1 MKKCIILLFIVSFFS
16 AKADIHFFDLTD
28 YEKDTRT
35 KEHIDFLFDYFHT
48 FANWTN
54 DWQEKVPRD
63 SIIDRL
69 KKSYAAI
76 SETKRNTADYYMLL
90 GDVSSYLYN
99 LDANDLQISTEE
111 LYGKAIALAPK
122 DYRPYWFCGMYLSTS
137 ARPVAGIE
145 MFRKAAELATSKTPD
160 QFWAEYAW
168 AAHSANMPATSVFAM
183 EMVKRITGA
192 PSYFET
198 MLGAAIRSKLMKS
211 HRDSTYADSE
221 IWDIDPCDT
230 CNQRFI
236 YSTML
241 GMGVRIDTSWG
252 FSTMQFEKG
261 GTMVQIFPKRKTNS
275 KGEMLPIKFMV
286 IAYVPDSEDSLH
298 HLTDG
303 FLDWGEYKPFE
314 IPSARDFPIKYVLS
328 NSKNY
333 PEFGG
338 GKLVVLAK
346 ECRQPEFPGSKLE
359 MPKPL
364 PQSEPG
370 NGDMKFYTPK
380 GVYKR
385 MSDRIQYV
393 VILDTCEEFYAEA
406 LEMFRNMLGERLVFE

>member
-16 AKADIHFFDLTD
+16 VKADIHFLDLTD
-28 YEKDTRT
+28 YEKDPRT
-35 KEHIDFLFDYFHT
+35 KEHIDFLFDYFNT

-54 DWQEKVPRD
+54 DWQHDVPRD

-90 GDVSSYLYN
+90 ADVSSYLYN
-99 LDANDLQISTEE
+99 LDANDLPISTEA

-122 DYRPYWFCGMYLSTS
+122 DYRPYWFCGMYLSSS
-137 ARPVAGIE
+137 AQPVAGIE
-145 MFRKAAELATSKTPD
+145 MFRKAAELATSKMPD
-160 QFWAEYAW
+160 QFWSEFAW
-168 AAHSANMPATSVFAM
+168 AAHSASMPATSVYAM
-183 EMVKRITGA
+183 EMAKRIKGA
-192 PSYFET
+192 PSYFEKV
-198 MLGAAIRSKLMKS
+198 LGNAVKSNLLKS

-221 IWDIDPCDT
+221 IWDIDACDT

-252 FSTMQFEKG
+252 FSAMQIDKG
-261 GTMVQIFPKRKTNS
+261 GTMVQIFPKSKTNS
-275 KGEMLPIKFMV
+275 KGEEYPIKLIV

-298 HLTDG
+298 HMSDG
-303 FLDWGEYKPFE
+303 FLDWGEYKPLS
-314 IPSARDFPIKYVLS
+314 IKLINDFPIKYVLS
-328 NSKNY
+328 NSKYY

-346 ECRQPEFPGSKLE
+346 ETRQPEFPGSKLE

-364 PQSEPG
+364 PQSETG
-370 NGDMKFYTPK
+370 NGEMKFYTPK

-393 VILDTCEEFYAEA
+393 VTMDTCEEFYAEA
-406 LEMFRNMLGERLVFE
+406 LEMLRNLLTDSIVFE